1 MRRLPLLGLLCL
13 GALCSAAFGLVGVK
27 YVRIQGPRELDL
39 LQGQSLSLTA
49 LAYDADWNPISD
61 DSAALSLSWS
71 SSAGAV
77 RVERLNNQSA
87 RIHAVAPG
95 RAEVAVRS
103 SSASDAVSVV
113 VRPRTTYLDVAPRVL
128 ERLSRFNEEL
138 ARYGMALGFAD
149 LDPAAT
155 ESAAFQHDFRLA
167 WNASPSSIRSIP
179 ATSPIAF
186 SRRQEYADAARPG
199 VSLTLPD
206 SARGDLLSVS
216 FEYAYTWAEL
226 SKLLGREATRGSV
239 PDVEELF
246 RALTL
251 TFQGAG
257 TGDAAYAVVGRG
269 GVPASE
275 AEAAGALS
283 VLPDEGGVTIKLT
296 AWLANLQAGA
306 GPRLLHG
313 LLLVP
318 DGTADGTLGGTMW
331 TTERPSAQ
339 SGKAGGS
346 GGGCA
351 GTGSPATLALAGW
364 LLLRCS
370 RKGR

>member
-13 GALCSAAFGLVGVK
+13 GALCSAAFGLEGVK
-27 YVRIQGPRELDL
+27 HLRIQGPRELDL

-49 LAYDADWNPISD
+49 LAYNADWNPISD
-61 DSAALSLSWS
+61 DSASLSLSWS

-77 RVERLNNQSA
+77 LVERLNNQSA
-87 RIHAVAPG
+87 RIRAAAPG
-95 RAEVAVRS
+95 RAEVTVRS

-113 VRPRTTYLDVAPRVL
+113 VRPRMTHLDVAPRVL

-155 ESAAFQHDFRLA
+155 ESAAFQREFRSA
-167 WNASPSSIRSIP
+167 WNASPAPIRSIP
-179 ATSPIAF
+179 ATSPVAF
-186 SRRQEYADAARPG
+186 SRRQEYADATRPG
-199 VSLTLPD
+199 VTLTLPD

-216 FEYAYTWAEL
+216 FECVYAWAEL

-239 PDVEELF
+239 PDAEELF

-257 TGDAAYAVVGRG
+257 AGDAAYAVVGPG

-275 AEAAGALS
+275 AEAAGTLS
-283 VLPDEGGVTIKLT
+283 ILPDESGVTVKLT

-318 DGTADGTLGGTMW
+318 DGTADGTLGGTIW
-331 TTERPSAQ
+331 TMERPSAQ
-339 SGKAGGS
+339 SGKASGS

-351 GTGSPATLALAGW
+351 GANAPAAMALVGW